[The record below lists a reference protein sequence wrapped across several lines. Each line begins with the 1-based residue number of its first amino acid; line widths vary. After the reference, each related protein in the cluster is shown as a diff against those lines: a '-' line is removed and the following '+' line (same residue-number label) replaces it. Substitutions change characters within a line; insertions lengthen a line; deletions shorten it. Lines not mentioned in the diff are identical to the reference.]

1 MSEGHILEKQKTRA
15 GLYADVFS
23 IQCILFFFIIL
34 WCSVCILTPEQ
45 QLAFSQKKCYL
56 LSIADTTYHSDSISH
71 AVQLQHFYL

>member
-15 GLYADVFS
+15 GLYADVVS

-45 QLAFSQKKCYL
+45 
-56 LSIADTTYHSDSISH
+56 
-71 AVQLQHFYL
+71 

>member
-34 WCSVCILTPEQ
+34 WCSVCIQNVPSSPQQTLHITLT
-45 QLAFSQKKCYL
+45 
-56 LSIADTTYHSDSISH
+56 ISH
-71 AVQLQHFYL
+71 AVQL